1 MKRILGS
8 CSDELTGPAVV
19 YAGADAAMDPE
30 TQDPGAHHPSSRGLT
45 EPGCPGPSKQPPGV
59 NRHTPKHPAPNTKNH
74 KFTSGQRHQ
83 PPVSGCGEEEICPT
97 YITLGLFHYVF
108 VGSLRYNSTLYPRPC
123 LGCRCSCSVCDL
135 YSSKGWCRFLM
146 GVWVWLRSVNVWS
159 TFFLSAFHLH
169 TLRRVAPTI
178 GNLQGPW
185 STYRTLLLTLGIIW
199 IFNLF
204 YSIPAYI
211 FSTNGDENTT
221 ETLMLVSSTTRPLL
235 GCVWNFP
242 SNYSGLAF
250 ATTSMVIHEI
260 FPIILMVVTNIT
272 SLYTLFNH
280 GRSRSSAQDTPV
292 IKRVPAERRAAKVIL
307 ALVMLF
313 TISWGTSIISVNYF
327 NYNRGSS
334 AEFLLVITRY
344 ANTIFIV
351 MSPVVLAIGHRR
363 LRSCMKSSVSG

>member
-1 MKRILGS
+1 M
-8 CSDELTGPAVV
+8 
-19 YAGADAAMDPE
+19 
-30 TQDPGAHHPSSRGLT
+30 GLRT
-45 EPGCPGPSKQPPGV
+45 
-59 NRHTPKHPAPNTKNH
+59 
-74 KFTSGQRHQ
+74 
-83 PPVSGCGEEEICPT
+83 PVSSAQSAF
-97 YITLGLFHYVF
+97 YIILVALGI
-108 VGSLRYNSTLYPRPC
+108 VGNAIDIGVIGKSVMMDQGRGHNSDIIIINLALSNLMVSLLRNVLLIISD
-123 LGCRCSCSVCDL
+123 LGFKL

-159 TFFLSAFHLH
+159 TFFLSAFHFH

-221 ETLMLVSSTTRPLL
+221 ETLMLVSTTTRPLL

-260 FPIILMVVTNIT
+260 FPIILMVVTNMT

-313 TISWGTSIISVNYF
+313 TTSWGTSIISVNYF

-334 AEFLLVITRY
+334 AEFLLVITRF
-344 ANTIFIV
+344 ANIIFIV